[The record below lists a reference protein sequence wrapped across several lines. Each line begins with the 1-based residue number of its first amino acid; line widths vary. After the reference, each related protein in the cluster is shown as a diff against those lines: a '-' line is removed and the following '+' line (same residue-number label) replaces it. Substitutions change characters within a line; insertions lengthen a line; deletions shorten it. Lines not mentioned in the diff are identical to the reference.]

1 MQALFLVLN
10 HELIG
15 PVFSKMGI
23 TLAGEAG
30 MARDESI

>member
-1 MQALFLVLN
+1 MQGLFLVLN

-23 TLAGEAG
+23 TLAGEAE